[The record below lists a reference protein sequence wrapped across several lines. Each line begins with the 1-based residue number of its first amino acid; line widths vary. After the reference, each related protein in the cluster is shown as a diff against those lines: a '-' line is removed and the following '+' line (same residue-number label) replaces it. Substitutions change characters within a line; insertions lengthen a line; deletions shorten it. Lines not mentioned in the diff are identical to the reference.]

1 MFVGIDA
8 GSRATKLVGVN
19 AAGDVVCRAHV
30 DQSVKPAETARMLLD
45 QALKGVPLTR
55 CVSTGYARHLLPF
68 ADRAVTEI
76 TCHARG
82 CMALHPDV
90 DAILE
95 IGGQDSKYIAL
106 ESGRVADFMM
116 NDRCAAGTG
125 RFLETAAMRLALSLT
140 EMEMPRKQGAV
151 VSISS
156 MCVVFAETE
165 IIGLVS
171 NNAAPI
177 EIMRGVQHA
186 IAQRVVAMMGERRSA
201 MPNVVF
207 TGGVAQVPGMRDAIE
222 ATLRCSVQVPEF
234 PQYTGALGA
243 ALMAR
248 EMK

>member
-19 AAGDVVCRAHV
+19 EDGEVVCRAQV
-30 DQSVKPAETARMLLD
+30 DQSVKPAETARMLLE
-45 QALKGVPLTR
+45 QTLQGAAVTR

-68 ADRAVTEI
+68 AHRAVTEI

-82 CMALHPDV
+82 CTALHPEAE
-90 DAILE
+90 AILE

-106 ESGRVADFMM
+106 EAGRVADFMM

-125 RFLETAAMRLALSLT
+125 RFLETAAMRLALPLT
-140 EMEMPRKQGAV
+140 EMEMPARQGSV

-186 IAQRVVAMMGERRSA
+186 IAQRVVAMMGARRSQT
-201 MPNVVF
+201 PVIVF
-207 TGGVAQVPGMRDAIE
+207 TGGVAQVPGMREAIE
-222 ATLRCSVQVPEF
+222 TALKYPVQVPEF

-243 ALMAR
+243 ALIAR
-248 EMK
+248 DML

>member
-8 GSRATKLVGVN
+8 GSRATKLIGIN
-19 AAGDVVCRAHV
+19 SEGHVVCRAQV
-30 DQSVKPAETARMLLD
+30 DQSVKPAETARTLLE
-45 QALKGVPLTR
+45 QTLQNLSMTR

-82 CMALHPDV
+82 CMALYPDAE
-90 DAILE
+90 AILE
-95 IGGQDSKYIAL
+95 IGGQDSKYIAVQG
-106 ESGRVADFMM
+106 GRVADFMM

-125 RFLETAAMRLALSLT
+125 RFLETAAMRLALPLT
-140 EMEMPRKQGAV
+140 EMAMPVQQGVV

-186 IAQRVVAMMGERRSA
+186 IAQRVIAMMGERKKTCAR
-201 MPNVVF
+201 VIF
-207 TGGVAQVPGMRDAIE
+207 TGGVAQVPGMRAAIE
-222 ATLRCSVQVPEF
+222 AALGHSVLVPEF

-248 EMK
+248 DLT